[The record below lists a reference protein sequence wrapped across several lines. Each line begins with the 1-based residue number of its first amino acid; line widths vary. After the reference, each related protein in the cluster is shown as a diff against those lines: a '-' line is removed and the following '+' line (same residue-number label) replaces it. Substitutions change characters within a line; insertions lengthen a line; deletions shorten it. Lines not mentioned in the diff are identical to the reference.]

1 MAGLL
6 IDLQIAEIAEASSN
20 FTIFF
25 LTGLFCRIWFFLYR
39 FGLIMWYITDED
51 VQAL

>member
-6 IDLQIAEIAEASSN
+6 IDLQIAEIAEERSN

-25 LTGLFCRIWFFLYR
+25 LTGLVCGIWFFLYC
-39 FGLIMWYITDED
+39 FDLIMW
-51 VQAL
+51 